1 MAENKEEKPVKSEK
15 QKMLDEELYYSGVPE
30 LKEALLN
37 SKEMC
42 YDYNNLRP
50 KELDKKKE
58 ILKKLLKKVGEE
70 CYIESPFYCDYGFNT
85 TLGENFY
92 ANHNL
97 VILDV
102 CEVTFGDNVF
112 IGPNVGIYTA
122 GHPLCSDN
130 FLKPPAMKY
139 FRLLLAVLA
148 LIACTTTADAQ
159 SLRDKSGN
167 SIGKIESDGI
177 VRNKSGNRIGQI
189 TSSGEIRSSS
199 GNTIGKIDNSG
210 NVRDKSGN
218 TIGKIESD
226 GTVRD
231 KSGNRMGKVESD
243 GTIRNASGNTIGKA
257 QGVDRRRAGA
267 YFFFN
272 FL

>member
-1 MAENKEEKPVKSEK
+1 MSENKEEKPVKSEK

-30 LKEALLN
+30 LKNALLY

-70 CYIESPFYCDYGFNT
+70 VYIESPFYCDYGFNI
-85 TLGENFY
+85 TLGDNFY

-122 GHPLCSDN
+122 GHPIDVEMRNKGLEYGKKIKIGNNVWIGGSVCILPGVTIGDN
-130 FLKPPAMKY
+130 VTIGGGSVVTKDIPSN
-139 FRLLLAVLA
+139 V
-148 LIACTTTADAQ
+148 TAF
-159 SLRDKSGN
+159 GN
-167 SIGKIESDGI
+167 PCKVHKINEENIGK
-177 VRNKSGNRIGQI
+177 K
-189 TSSGEIRSSS
+189 
-199 GNTIGKIDNSG
+199 
-210 NVRDKSGN
+210 
-218 TIGKIESD
+218 
-226 GTVRD
+226 
-231 KSGNRMGKVESD
+231 
-243 GTIRNASGNTIGKA
+243 
-257 QGVDRRRAGA
+257 
-267 YFFFN
+267 
-272 FL
+272 